1 MFKIWS
7 DILHQ
12 FIFQVV
18 NSNTYFILFSAR
30 QEVEIQFGGGGGFMG
45 GVYMYFFH
53 YSDIYLSQKW
63 AVNNMEPS
71 LIEHTTKSSQI
82 K

>member
-1 MFKIWS
+1 M
-7 DILHQ
+7 
-12 FIFQVV
+12 
-18 NSNTYFILFSAR
+18 NSNIHFIIFSAR
-30 QEVEIQFGGGGGFMG
+30 QEVEIQFKGGGGGFMG

-53 YSDIYLSQKW
+53 YSDIYLSPKW
-63 AVNNMEPS
+63 AANNMEPS